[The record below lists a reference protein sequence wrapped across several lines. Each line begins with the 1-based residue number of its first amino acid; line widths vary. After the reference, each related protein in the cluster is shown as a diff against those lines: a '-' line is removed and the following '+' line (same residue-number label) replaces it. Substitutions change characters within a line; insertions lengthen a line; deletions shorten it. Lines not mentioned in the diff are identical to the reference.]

1 MHRALEPSVP
11 WGVEYVSIE
20 EALERLR
27 GTVSIKPTVERVML
41 WDAYKR
47 VLAQDVVSQVDVPAY
62 DTSHMDGYAVRSSDI
77 SSARPEEPV
86 SLRLVGSA
94 PPRESSSMVLGRGEA
109 CRVLTGAPMPRGA
122 DTVVPVESAEAS
134 GGMVIIR
141 TPLPAGS
148 NVYPRGRDV
157 RRGEL
162 VLERGRRVKAADVVL
177 LGKLGVMEVDVYR
190 APRVAIVPTG
200 SELTEDPRT
209 VSEGMVLE
217 THGWLAAKLVEEAG
231 GIPVKTPPV
240 PDDPEAVKSRL
251 APLLDAVDMVLTIGG
266 TSAGETDVVKQA
278 IDSLPGGRVLCRGVK
293 MDRGRV
299 AGVAAAKGRPIIM
312 LPGPVQGM
320 VNAFI
325 CLAHPLLLELM
336 GHPKPPPVVKATLS
350 RPWQARKMF
359 SSFKKIVHVELFWEG
374 DVLKARPLVGETEST
389 KVISSADGFIMVPE
403 DVESLF
409 EGQIVDVQL
418 VPGLWRLPSR
428 SKGAG

>member
-41 WDAYKR
+41 WDAYQR
-47 VLAQDVVSQVDVPAY
+47 VLAQDVVSEVDVPAY
-62 DTSHMDGYAVRSSDI
+62 DSSHMDGYAVRSSDI

-94 PPRESSSMVLGRGEA
+94 MVLGRGEA
-109 CRVLTGAPMPRGA
+109 CRVLTGAPLPRGA

-162 VLERGRRVKAADVVL
+162 VFERGRRVKAADVVL

-336 GHPKPPPVVKATLS
+336 GHPKHPPTVKAVLS
-350 RPWQARKMF
+350 HPWQARKMF
-359 SSFKKIVHVELFWEG
+359 SNFKKIVHVELFWEG

-403 DVESLF
+403 DVESLS
-409 EGQIVDVQL
+409 ERQIVDVQL
-418 VPGLWRLPSR
+418 VPGLGGLPSR